1 MLGGADGVTLSGGQ
15 ASMVSAALFVASE
28 CASGHEVQSSIQ
40 GFAKYIYYHRYI
52 RSLII
57 L

>member
-57 L
+57 